1 MWLIHT
7 TALLLQNLRCVIHRQ
22 LGELKDIA
30 VFEMKGFQSVT
41 VEATDDLE
49 RFTLVFVAVI
59 AALL

>member
-30 VFEMKGFQSVT
+30 FFEMKGFQSVT

-49 RFTLVFVAVI
+49 
-59 AALL
+59 

>member
-1 MWLIHT
+1 MWLIHA

-49 RFTLVFVAVI
+49 RFTVVFVALI

>member
-1 MWLIHT
+1 MWLIHA

-49 RFTLVFVAVI
+49 
-59 AALL
+59 